1 MSEQDV
7 TENDRQMAAIAYAA
21 GGFSPLIALI
31 IGLAGKT
38 DFVKQ
43 HAMKAAL
50 VHFVIAMVVT
60 LVVFVTCGFGAPL
73 IFVAWAYGFWE
84 AYRIIQEGKETA

>member
-1 MSEQDV
+1 MDELAEV

-21 GGFSPLIALI
+21 GGFSPLIALV
-31 IGLAGKT
+31 IGLTASS

-50 VHFVIAMVVT
+50 AHFVIAMVVT
-60 LVVFVTCGFGAPL
+60 VIVMLTCGLGAPL
-73 IFVAWAYGFWE
+73 ILAAWGWGFWE
-84 AYRIIQEGKETA
+84 AMQVMKTHEA